1 MAWVYLLIA
10 GIFEMAW
17 VVAMKH
23 CQGIK
28 LSLPLLIVIF
38 SMLASIFFMWLATKT
53 IPLNVA
59 YAVWTGIGI
68 IGIFFYGVFFLK
80 EPYSMLNIIFSMM
93 ILIGIVGLKLSTK

>member
-1 MAWVYLLIA
+1 MSWIYLLVA

-17 VVAMKH
+17 VVAMKQ

-28 LSLPLLIVIF
+28 LSIPLLMVIF
-38 SMLASIFFMWLATKT
+38 SILASIFFMWLATKT
-53 IPLNVA
+53 IPLNIA

-80 EPYSMLNIIFSMM
+80 EPCSILNIIFSIM
-93 ILIGIVGLKLSTK
+93 ILIGIIGLKLSTK